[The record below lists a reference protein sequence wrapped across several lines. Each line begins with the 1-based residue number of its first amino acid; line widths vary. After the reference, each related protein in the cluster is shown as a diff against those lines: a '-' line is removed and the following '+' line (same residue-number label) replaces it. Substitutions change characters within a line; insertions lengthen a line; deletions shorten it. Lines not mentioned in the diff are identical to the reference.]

1 MPKPRLLLD
10 WIALDK
16 SRPLPLFR
24 QIYFELRSAI
34 VTDRLPAGSLL
45 PSSRTLAREF
55 RVSRNTVLNAYDQ
68 LVAEGYLETSEGSTT
83 SVAKLT
89 SDGGYQA
96 TKPVKLVDAAA
107 KPVIS
112 KRGRDLQSA
121 SAPIEDLPEVVAF
134 TPGVPAFDEFP
145 IKVWARI
152 LAFQAHRM
160 QPDMADN
167 DCHIGGYGPLREALT
182 SYLRS
187 SRMVACES
195 DQIFVV
201 SSARAGLD
209 LICRLVGDPGTS
221 CLVEEPGYNAAKNV
235 IRAAGLKIVP
245 VPVDAEGLRIELR
258 ERRDPRARLA
268 FVTPSH
274 QWPTGV
280 SLSAARRQ
288 QLLDWA
294 ERQNAWV
301 IEDDYDSEFRF
312 DSRPL
317 ATLQGLDGGRR
328 VCYIGTFSKVLF
340 PSLRTAYVV
349 VPRSLISAFRQ
360 AIFFAGQEP
369 SLHIQSA
376 LAEFIH
382 EGHFFSHIRRM
393 RRVYKRRQ
401 ASFVTTLARELGDLI
416 PIERP
421 AGGMQLS
428 LTLPEDYSAA

>member
-1 MPKPRLLLD
+1 
-10 WIALDK
+10 
-16 SRPLPLFR
+16 
-24 QIYFELRSAI
+24 
-34 VTDRLPAGSLL
+34 VT
-45 PSSRTLAREF
+45 
-55 RVSRNTVLNAYDQ
+55 
-68 LVAEGYLETSEGSTT
+68 
-83 SVAKLT
+83 
-89 SDGGYQA
+89 
-96 TKPVKLVDAAA
+96 
-107 KPVIS
+107 
-112 KRGRDLQSA
+112 
-121 SAPIEDLPEVVAF
+121 
-134 TPGVPAFDEFP
+134 
-145 IKVWARI
+145 
-152 LAFQAHRM
+152 
-160 QPDMADN
+160 
-167 DCHIGGYGPLREALT
+167 
-182 SYLRS
+182 
-187 SRMVACES
+187 
-195 DQIFVV
+195 
-201 SSARAGLD
+201 
-209 LICRLVGDPGTS
+209 
-221 CLVEEPGYNAAKNV
+221 
-235 IRAAGLKIVP
+235 
-245 VPVDAEGLRIELR
+245 
-258 ERRDPRARLA
+258 
-268 FVTPSH
+268 
-274 QWPTGV
+274 
-280 SLSAARRQ
+280 LSAARRQ